1 MLKYKGGQEAKG
13 GFYLKKGEWE
23 IATLEGKTAILPGGA
38 ECEYIKLPALL
49 FVPRAM
55 VMGALYVMFLPFIGF
70 AMLFKLVGG
79 KAAHA
84 VRALATG
91 REVAMEKERG

>member
-38 ECEYIKLPALL
+38 ECEYI
-49 FVPRAM
+49 
-55 VMGALYVMFLPFIGF
+55 
-70 AMLFKLVGG
+70 
-79 KAAHA
+79 
-84 VRALATG
+84 
-91 REVAMEKERG
+91 